1 MVQNKEFLPAA
12 KRRKVCD
19 KTPLQ
24 LRTYTQ
30 DEKLPVFM
38 AAYGSQHQIHMD
50 TLRKKGCL
58 AHFIQDDSV
67 GPRLMHPCE
76 IAMLDGVTSR
86 YLAIKNFRM
95 SWKFLGNQIT
105 PLHAMMVLTGAFKI
119 MPDVNRDFNMQDVFR
134 TWESQ
139 RLRTSNVML
148 THGQAG
154 SLIRHMVYDDDITD
168 IQHANIDTIIRQ
180 YGNSMLPDQMYW
192 DLDGFHNMQDDEEA
206 MQNPTK
212 SVSLV
217 TMLDPESPDLN
228 MSPTQSFAVTLR
240 AVLHQAKGNM
250 SFWIASD
257 VPPQDLSNLWMTACE
272 IQSINGECHL
282 FPGPQV
288 LRSLDHNLI
297 VYMADRRLT
306 VYAPKEDNFYE
317 FCCNTFAVEN
327 MYDQFGMLTT
337 NTKPSHDTM
346 IMESPVVH
354 GANTHDIMVA
364 IAALQNCTEVF
375 HYQIE
380 DDKWCCQLEGDPV
393 SRQIVASIIAT
404 AISKPSLQMMGRYVT
419 IKHDTKTVIEF
430 GAAETGAAAPPT
442 AFITAVAVA
451 FARTML
457 DTVSTPEGLPV
468 SIKWKSRPLW
478 EGRTDPNVTSEVI
491 STMLMYALAPA
502 THFREVRLVVNGRQF
517 CTGNMLQFAGS
528 GQMIKVHL
536 AFEVCGGAGPTA
548 TKTQL
553 RQQVRN
559 SIASW
564 MLENNIELSWINDNL
579 EKLIDDIGMKRCVPV
594 IQQPSSNKRD
604 SQLHQILKE
613 AAIQLPQP
621 TPKVQHA
628 AQVAKNKIRK
638 KHQTMP
644 EPQQFKVD
652 CTYLLK
658 EDGQPTQQLQEFRC
672 NSTGISLTNA
682 QGATPWLR
690 ENQQLSSDE
699 LAMLI
704 LGPMPIETTL
714 PHESVVVP
722 CFNSD
727 TQQVL
732 MQATMVQFGAKLV
745 KPRQWDQ
752 TATKSGTSK
761 VCSLTLWKQDWTEDE
776 WRSATNQ
783 TTQFVKEVFA
793 HDGIHG
799 AITSVWGRSFR
810 RGKQPAIARDAT
822 SVQVHVAV
830 QESQF
835 TAMLKITGHN
845 KIWAVPKNEDGRL
858 TDDFRIIWLPQ
869 TVDHPKAATI
879 TAKVAGLA
887 GLVRGKSSLEVR
899 VNASMFAEAWKAINP
914 NEKPPVDVSNK
925 WIYKLEPLPY
935 GCNSCMLEES
945 SQHVG
950 WTFRPLR
957 ATGPKSWLVCT
968 GENPPVGPLAFNGHP
983 VLPRYMPQKQSPQM
997 QPILAGPRS
1006 APTQPIQQ
1014 TASAAPVTTPND
1026 PWWNY
1031 LNRNAPPAAATAA
1044 PSQGPNIA
1052 HFGLCHSHR

>member
-1 MVQNKEFLPAA
+1 
-12 KRRKVCD
+12 
-19 KTPLQ
+19 
-24 LRTYTQ
+24 
-30 DEKLPVFM
+30 
-38 AAYGSQHQIHMD
+38 
-50 TLRKKGCL
+50 
-58 AHFIQDDSV
+58 
-67 GPRLMHPCE
+67 
-76 IAMLDGVTSR
+76 
-86 YLAIKNFRM
+86 
-95 SWKFLGNQIT
+95 
-105 PLHAMMVLTGAFKI
+105 
-119 MPDVNRDFNMQDVFR
+119 
-134 TWESQ
+134 
-139 RLRTSNVML
+139 
-148 THGQAG
+148 
-154 SLIRHMVYDDDITD
+154 
-168 IQHANIDTIIRQ
+168 
-180 YGNSMLPDQMYW
+180 
-192 DLDGFHNMQDDEEA
+192 
-206 MQNPTK
+206 
-212 SVSLV
+212 
-217 TMLDPESPDLN
+217 
-228 MSPTQSFAVTLR
+228 
-240 AVLHQAKGNM
+240 
-250 SFWIASD
+250 
-257 VPPQDLSNLWMTACE
+257 
-272 IQSINGECHL
+272 
-282 FPGPQV
+282 
-288 LRSLDHNLI
+288 
-297 VYMADRRLT
+297 
-306 VYAPKEDNFYE
+306 
-317 FCCNTFAVEN
+317 
-327 MYDQFGMLTT
+327 
-337 NTKPSHDTM
+337 
-346 IMESPVVH
+346 
-354 GANTHDIMVA
+354 
-364 IAALQNCTEVF
+364 
-375 HYQIE
+375 
-380 DDKWCCQLEGDPV
+380 
-393 SRQIVASIIAT
+393 
-404 AISKPSLQMMGRYVT
+404 
-419 IKHDTKTVIEF
+419 
-430 GAAETGAAAPPT
+430 
-442 AFITAVAVA
+442 
-451 FARTML
+451 
-457 DTVSTPEGLPV
+457 
-468 SIKWKSRPLW
+468 
-478 EGRTDPNVTSEVI
+478 
-491 STMLMYALAPA
+491 
-502 THFREVRLVVNGRQF
+502 
-517 CTGNMLQFAGS
+517 
-528 GQMIKVHL
+528 
-536 AFEVCGGAGPTA
+536 
-548 TKTQL
+548 
-553 RQQVRN
+553 
-559 SIASW
+559 
-564 MLENNIELSWINDNL
+564 MLENNIELPWINDNL

-935 GCNSCMLEES
+935 GCNSCMLEEW

-968 GENPPVGPLAFNGHP
+968 GETRQLDHWHSMGTRCYQGTCHRSKAL
-983 VLPRYMPQKQSPQM
+983 RCSQS
-997 QPILAGPRS
+997 
-1006 APTQPIQQ
+1006 
-1014 TASAAPVTTPND
+1014 
-1026 PWWNY
+1026 
-1031 LNRNAPPAAATAA
+1031 
-1044 PSQGPNIA
+1044 
-1052 HFGLCHSHR
+1052 